1 MAGDLALVITQPTA
15 GIMIQVSL
23 LTYLMFFIYNQLVII
38 DGNPLQ
44 SLVDSWLHCNDAKMQ
59 KASLDDVQKAQAYI
73 LVYTKILPTLV
84 DPQAVDSKSENG
96 LNRISSRSMIP
107 KFADA
112 TKRLRIENLGFYSI
126 KRTKTTI
133 W

>member
-1 MAGDLALVITQPTA
+1 
-15 GIMIQVSL
+15 
-23 LTYLMFFIYNQLVII
+23 
-38 DGNPLQ
+38 
-44 SLVDSWLHCNDAKMQ
+44 MQ

-73 LVYTKILPTLV
+73 LVYTKILPTLL
-84 DPQAVDSKSENG
+84 DPQAVDSTSENG
-96 LNRISSRSMIP
+96 LNGISSKSMIP